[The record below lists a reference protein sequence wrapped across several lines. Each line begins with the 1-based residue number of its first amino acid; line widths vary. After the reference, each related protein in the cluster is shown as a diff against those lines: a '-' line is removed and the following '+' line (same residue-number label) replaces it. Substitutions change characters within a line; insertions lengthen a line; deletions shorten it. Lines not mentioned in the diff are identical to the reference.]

1 MVSKFSPTRLGRR
14 KDSFVKSHVPSPTCR
29 VSDEYEADPGGERV
43 SAGAMTG
50 DYLGEGMR
58 SPRRE
63 GIRALSSA
71 YRGGGMPVSS
81 EWGTVLESLRCNGM
95 PVDAGVSLLYGVELW
110 MCVHIS

>member
-50 DYLGEGMR
+50 DYLGRGCA
-58 SPRRE
+58 RRA
-63 GIRALSSA
+63 GRILKSVGAQCRFFFGVAKVQWNA
-71 YRGGGMPVSS
+71 GGCWVSRCWTMSS
-81 EWGTVLESLRCNGM
+81 E
-95 PVDAGVSLLYGVELW
+95 LW
-110 MCVHIS
+110 TCEYKLMVG